1 MAIQAVVDREKI
13 KNFLRNVT
21 KQKGKFYLAM
31 LVQTS
36 PDLPQRWSLVVSAPW
51 IDASG
56 LRSAVS
62 YLSSQLSANLDKNSL
77 SVIDRIS
84 PIATTQPIIENVGR
98 PRLVLDDPGG
108 PRIMRNWQIGD
119 WFIPYGYLFVADP
132 DPHPS
137 PAQPIKNWVRG

>member
-1 MAIQAVVDREKI
+1 VAFQAVVDREKI

-36 PDLPQRWSLVVSAPW
+36 PELPQRWSLVVSAPW

-56 LRSAVS
+56 LHSAVS

-132 DPHPS
+132 NPHHS
-137 PAQPIKNWVRG
+137 PAQPIKNWARG